1 MMKFLIEVPHEAET
15 MACARVVHTFLS
27 TGSHFLAQA
36 DWGCADG
43 NHSAWMIV
51 DAESR
56 EEARA
61 IVPPPFRAEA
71 RIVGLN
77 KFTIEYID
85 DILAGRRL

>member
-1 MMKFLIEVPHEAET
+1 MAKFLIEVPHEADT
-15 MACARVVHTFLS
+15 MACARVVHIFLS

-43 NHSAWMIV
+43 NHSAWMMV

>member
-1 MMKFLIEVPHEAET
+1 
-15 MACARVVHTFLS
+15 
-27 TGSHFLAQA
+27 
-36 DWGCADG
+36 
-43 NHSAWMIV
+43 MIV
-51 DAESR
+51 DAESS

-77 KFTIEYID
+77 RFTIEYID